1 MTLYPHQDIHFPSPN
16 SRAEGM
22 YIYEINILKVVLFDL
37 LIFFN
42 PFKILLKCFIFY
54 RSKITPQQKLTGDIY
69 SYFMTAVWESTVIS
83 FKNLIYEL
91 SIKLTQNFRD
101 FPSGSV
107 VKICLPMQG
116 TWVPSLVREPK
127 IPHTTGQLRPHTT
140 TTEFIP

>member
-1 MTLYPHQDIHFPSPN
+1 
-16 SRAEGM
+16 M

-42 PFKILLKCFIFY
+42 PFKILLKCFTFY

-69 SYFMTAVWESTVIS
+69 SYFVTAVWESTVIS

-101 FPSGSV
+101 FPGGPV
-107 VKICLPMQG
+107 VKNLPSNARDMGSIPGPG
-116 TWVPSLVREPK
+116 T
-127 IPHTTGQLRPHTT
+127 
-140 TTEFIP
+140 